1 MAKAYQERLIALV
14 KDTISLLCKN
24 GLEYNQEFCVEGLLG
39 VTLDKDEV
47 FLIPIKE
54 LVADKGVGTTSVAD
68 EASLDTHSHDEG
80 RMSPK
85 RERKKKR
92 RHAEA
97 TVTRDESDYQYEAG
111 SSSLQ
116 FETGPS
122 EWESESKSRV
132 TDQTDQETEH
142 NDTDNQ
148 PSSKRQREE
157 RRAQLS
163 NVKAE
168 DIVVIKEEVDEED
181 FADAFQDGSLDDSTF
196 NPTNPGD
203 TSMAFFPPPGT
214 SQSSMNFSIDQL
226 TGGQGLSGANVQGL
240 PAGAEG
246 DASWL
251 QQSPGDMQGQEG
263 DWQGQKHQVCIKLRG
278 FLTVLASLDLELV
291 SKMHRIINYCKVV
304 KYLGH

>member
-24 GLEYNQEFCVEGLLG
+24 GLEYNQEFSVEGLLG

-54 LVADKGVGTTSVAD
+54 LVADKGVSTTNDVALD
-68 EASLDTHSHDEG
+68 ASQDVDDG
-80 RMSPK
+80 RKSPK
-85 RERKKKR
+85 RKKKR

-97 TVTRDESDYQYEAG
+97 TVAQDESGYQYDAE
-111 SSSLQ
+111 SPRLQ
-116 FETGPS
+116 YEVGVS
-122 EWESESKSRV
+122 EWENETKSRT
-132 TDQTDQETEH
+132 TDPADQADKH
-142 NDTDNQ
+142 IDADNQ

-157 RRAQLS
+157 RRVDMS

-196 NPTNPGD
+196 NQTNPGD

-263 DWQGQKHQVCIKLRG
+263 DWQGQKHQVC
-278 FLTVLASLDLELV
+278 
-291 SKMHRIINYCKVV
+291 M
-304 KYLGH
+304 

>member
-1 MAKAYQERLIALV
+1 MSKAYQERLIALV

-54 LVADKGVGTTSVAD
+54 LVADKGVSTTDATD
-68 EASLDTHSHDEG
+68 EAAFDSPRDGQWEDDG
-80 RMSPK
+80 RRSPK

-97 TVTRDESDYQYEAG
+97 TVTRDEATSQYEEG
-111 SSSLQ
+111 SSSVQ
-116 FETGPS
+116 FETEPS
-122 EWESESKSRV
+122 EWGAESKARV
-132 TDQTDQETEH
+132 TDQADQEKDQNE
-142 NDTDNQ
+142 TDDQ
-148 PSSKRQREE
+148 PSFKRQRQREE
-157 RRAQLS
+157 RRANLS

-168 DIVVIKEEVDEED
+168 DIVVIKEEVDDEE
-181 FADAFQDGSLDDSTF
+181 FADAFQDGSLDSTM
-196 NPTNPGD
+196 NQTNPGD

-226 TGGQGLSGANVQGL
+226 TGGQGLSGATLQGL

-251 QQSPGDMQGQEG
+251 QQSPGDMQGQPG
-263 DWQGQKHQVCIKLRG
+263 DWQGQKHQVCI
-278 FLTVLASLDLELV
+278 
-291 SKMHRIINYCKVV
+291 SKIRCIFYSWLI
-304 KYLGH
+304 

>member
-54 LVADKGVGTTSVAD
+54 LVADKGVSTTDDVALD
-68 EASLDTHSHDEG
+68 ASQDVDDG
-80 RMSPK
+80 RKSPK
-85 RERKKKR
+85 RKKKR
-92 RHAEA
+92 RHAER
-97 TVTRDESDYQYEAG
+97 TVTQDESGYQYG
-111 SSSLQ
+111 SESPTLH
-116 FETGPS
+116 FETDTS
-122 EWESESKSRV
+122 EWGTESKAGGQNL
-132 TDQTDQETEH
+132 TDQADEE
-142 NDTDNQ
+142 NNRSDTDEQ
-148 PSSKRQREE
+148 PSSKRQRQREE
-157 RRAQLS
+157 RRANFS

-196 NPTNPGD
+196 NQTNPGD

-263 DWQGQKHQVCIKLRG
+263 DWQGQKHQVCSQNQDIL
-278 FLTVLASLDLELV
+278 FSLSLV
-291 SKMHRIINYCKVV
+291 H
-304 KYLGH
+304 

>member
-1 MAKAYQERLIALV
+1 MAKVYQERLIALV

-54 LVADKGVGTTSVAD
+54 LVADKGVSTTDDVA
-68 EASLDTHSHDEG
+68 LDTSQDVDDG
-80 RMSPK
+80 RKSPK
-85 RERKKKR
+85 RKKKR

-97 TVTRDESDYQYEAG
+97 TVAQDDYNTGAVSSDY
-111 SSSLQ
+111 
-116 FETGPS
+116 ETKEPS
-122 EWESESKSRV
+122 ECYKLSSARISNE
-132 TDQTDQETEH
+132 DTEQ
-142 NDTDNQ
+142 NDVDDE
-148 PSSKRQREE
+148 PSTKRQRQREE
-157 RRAQLS
+157 RRSQLS

-196 NPTNPGD
+196 NQTNPGD

-263 DWQGQKHQVCIKLRG
+263 DWQGQKHQVCIFK
-278 FLTVLASLDLELV
+278 
-291 SKMHRIINYCKVV
+291 I
-304 KYLGH
+304 